1 MPPYTDDLFSTL
13 KTDHTKIFVL
23 CLRYSVETCVPISDI
38 KHIFTKSFHNSFSG
52 TTSKTRGWFIY
63 FAKSILFWYKYVFFK
78 HDCFLQDLEFIKQA
92 LNLFFKPNT
101 IFYFLHSSDQT
112 FKISELFCIQ

>member
-1 MPPYTDDLFSTL
+1 MCQSQILNIFLQKASITVSPALHLKHVVGLFIL
-13 KTDHTKIFVL
+13 QKVF
-23 CLRYSVETCVPISDI
+23 
-38 KHIFTKSFHNSFSG
+38 
-52 TTSKTRGWFIY
+52 Y
-63 FAKSILFWYKYVFFK
+63 FGILFWYKYVFFK

-112 FKISELFCIQ
+112 FKISELFCTQ